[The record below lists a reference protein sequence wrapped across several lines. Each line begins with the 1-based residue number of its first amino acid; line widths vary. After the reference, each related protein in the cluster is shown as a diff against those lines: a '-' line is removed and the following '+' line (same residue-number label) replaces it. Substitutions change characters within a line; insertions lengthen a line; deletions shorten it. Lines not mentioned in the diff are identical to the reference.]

1 MKKNVLLTVL
11 GLMLTAASAWPVQL
25 GGYLNRNDAAWYLTP
40 DAMVVAENVLLL
52 QKSNGGWPKNYN
64 RYFVPMSEQ
73 ERGEAILSAS
83 AVTESTIDNNATY
96 SELIFLANLFQAA
109 RKQPADAAVRLPANA
124 AADDVTSTANDGV
137 LRAAAK
143 ASAPFTYGDLVEVC
157 RRAFL
162 KGVDFVLSL
171 QYPNGGFRQF
181 SRDYGYYTHI
191 TYNDDAMVNVLYF
204 IKAMQEG
211 GSDADPN
218 LFDGLVTDD
227 LKSRLADAF
236 DRGIQCILATQF
248 VQNGVK
254 TVWCAQ
260 HDENTLLP
268 AQARS
273 YELPSL
279 SGAESV
285 GIVRLLMEQPG
296 PDARIREAVN
306 AAMAWFD
313 KTRITDKRVETFINE
328 DGVSDRRLADRT
340 PGTGS
345 DIWGR
350 FYELDT
356 NRPFV
361 CDRDGIVKYDMK
373 DIGHERRNGYSWYTS
388 SPERLFPLY
397 DAWKKKWGIN

>member
-1 MKKNVLLTVL
+1 
-11 GLMLTAASAWPVQL
+11 
-25 GGYLNRNDAAWYLTP
+25 
-40 DAMVVAENVLLL
+40 
-52 QKSNGGWPKNYN
+52 
-64 RYFVPMSEQ
+64 
-73 ERGEAILSAS
+73 
-83 AVTESTIDNNATY
+83 
-96 SELIFLANLFQAA
+96 
-109 RKQPADAAVRLPANA
+109 
-124 AADDVTSTANDGV
+124 
-137 LRAAAK
+137 
-143 ASAPFTYGDLVEVC
+143 
-157 RRAFL
+157 
-162 KGVDFVLSL
+162 
-171 QYPNGGFRQF
+171 YPNGGFRQF